1 MNGKCLC
8 GGVEFQLEEPIPNLY
23 QCHCSLCRKLS
34 GSASDTAMFISRD
47 QFRWVRG
54 LDRISS
60 FRTPTGYRS
69 DFCSGCGS
77 TVPHL
82 MSNTTHFWVPAGL
95 LEGDIDGKV
104 VAHLCTESKA
114 SWDEISGEAECFNE
128 MPELERLMYLL
139 HGGDEAMDGEWE
151 ESQAASAEV

>member
-8 GGVEFQLEEPIPNLY
+8 GAVEFQLDGPLPDLY

-34 GSASDTAMFISRD
+34 GSASDTAMFIGRD

-54 LDRISS
+54 LDKISS
-60 FRTPTGYRS
+60 YRKTTGFRA
-69 DFCSGCGS
+69 DFCGSCGS

-95 LEGDIDGKV
+95 LDGEFSGKV
-104 VAHLCTESKA
+104 AVHLHVNSKA
-114 SWDEISGEAECFNE
+114 CWDEIGGQGEHFAE
-128 MPELERLMYLL
+128 MPEIEELSRLL
-139 HGGDEAMDGEWE
+139 HEDVEKVEGELVE
-151 ESQAASAEV
+151 T